1 MDTDK
6 LSVFVC
12 VQCFVHLRFQIAYY
26 QVFLTLPSR
35 HAWGFLLDP
44 SGLDTQ
50 MQAFKY
56 PRSGYV
62 HFSQGLSDRVSKDL
76 FKFFISHSHNKS
88 TLLVHCGW

>member
-35 HAWGFLLDP
+35 HAWGFLLHA

-50 MQAFKY
+50 MQALKY
-56 PRSGYV
+56 PRSVYV
-62 HFSQGLSDRVSKDL
+62 DKRTRTVRPRLKGFIQIFL
-76 FKFFISHSHNKS
+76 FLIPTTRARS
-88 TLLVHCGW
+88 